1 MVSDS
6 HPEPLTAST
15 FGAGQTKVNFNYNQN
30 TIIRAACTGIYRKQA
45 AAIRIQALK
54 LHGVWSTTHTGFKTS
69 KAQ

>member
-45 AAIRIQALK
+45 AAVRIQAFK
-54 LHGVWSTTHTGFKTS
+54 TSWSTMYTHTGFKTS